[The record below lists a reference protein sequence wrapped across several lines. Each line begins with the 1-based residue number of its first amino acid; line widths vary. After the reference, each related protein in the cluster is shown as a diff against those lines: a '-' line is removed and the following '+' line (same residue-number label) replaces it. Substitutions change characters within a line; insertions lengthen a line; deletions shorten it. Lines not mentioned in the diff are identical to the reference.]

1 LIVAHGG
8 SIHEL
13 IPAIFSEIKTEVPK
27 NIDIKNGLRK
37 NTAYVIMKMEI
48 SINDFAVTSVECD
61 GAFNTAHLEN
71 LENLEFS
78 FQSTY
83 KHSKFSK

>member
-1 LIVAHGG
+1 MAHAG
-8 SIHEL
+8 SIHDL
-13 IPAIFSEIKTEVPK
+13 IPAMFAEIKTKVPE
-27 NIDIKNGLRK
+27 NLDVKNGLRK

-48 SINDFAVTSVECD
+48 SINDFAVTSVECE
-61 GAFNTAHLEN
+61 GAFNTAHLAN
-71 LENLEFS
+71 LDNLEFS